1 MNIMKTYKFKVKET
15 TSFLK
20 ARTQEVATIGLLT
33 GTGLG
38 ETIPEF
44 NVTYSEYYQN
54 IPNFPISTVQSHDGK
69 LVIGKLQHQTIIA
82 MQGRFHLYEGY
93 SPRDVAFPIRV
104 MQQMGVKYLIL
115 TNAAGG
121 IRPTFQEGDIMIIC
135 DHINLTGENPLIGPN
150 EPEWGVRFPDMSAVY
165 DQTLMTFAET
175 AGKHAGILLKKGV
188 YAGLKGPSLETPA
201 EIRFLKGIGA
211 DAVGFSTVLEV
222 ITAIH
227 AGMKI
232 LALSSITNVHN
243 PNMPVPSRLEDII
256 AVANKTAPKIRKIIQ
271 LVIEEIEANETS

>member
-93 SPRDVAFPIRV
+93 SSLDVAFPIRV

-271 LVIEEIEANETS
+271 LVIEEIEANERS